1 MIYLRSKRVDNL
13 KDHRSNNS
21 SFQQSSFHS
30 SNHHH
35 GSFGDSSSN
44 QTGSSSL
51 ERGGDED
58 ANSKTKCFT
67 LSMDR
72 VDYGEIA
79 GEFNPSIKSDSI
91 NNSKRKSQQKEINK
105 SDDNCQQKT
114 QSSDVEIC
122 LKSIDQGHL
131 LSTITSSSL
140 SVPISSPN
148 PSSINNLS
156 SSSPSLLTFPLSSSS
171 LSSPSSSSSSSPQS
185 PASSP
190 SQSLTTITNIV
201 NHHHHHHHNQ
211 HTPSSLNSLQA
222 RVKEKSAQFNG
233 QFCGQTNTNVQIVS
247 NLSPQPFR
255 RSNRLSRRDL
265 SIAPKL
271 LDPEALSSPSPTA
284 IEFLSRLR
292 EVISSARGRMRAF
305 RFKPTLLV
313 IPEDDYFISELKSKD
328 KSISLSTTSDS
339 SSMGSPS
346 SLESESELQMNR
358 NETLLSQEALSMYQQ
373 QYQQDNSYQQPL
385 SLPVAIS
392 TVSQSNSWK
401 SSVNQFRPKL
411 LSFGSSRRAS
421 DNSKAKV
428 TTKEIAF
435 SDSELSNDRSHE
447 PRHEHQLS
455 SSLSSIYKKNCDSS
469 MMITAWGDDKASKV
483 SRREI
488 VDRLAEEM
496 VTVNDDQNVTI
507 SNENGNMEQTNYSN
521 EPDSLNDL
529 SDINENLFETKGNH
543 NNNNSGNNN
552 YDDTISSENLA
563 NLSNEVEKKLAQR
576 SIVPLPEVVT
586 EITETYEEPNSTGN
600 EMITSRFPL
609 ETWSL
614 SSEPSNGSSSPN
626 YNQNNNSINKNSVN
640 INIDMIG
647 EENYARQTIVDPLTL
662 DDDEM
667 FITFAGNEFESNG
680 NEGEV
685 GYISRFNLIKKYID
699 DPNIFSDKGKGDDEQ
714 QVNGEDYLEE
724 ERSLSS
730 TINENSNENNN
741 ILRNQMIT
749 MSLSDSSAS
758 SSESS
763 SSNNHYNSTSN
774 VINSTNS
781 MKPWKSIDSKH
792 LQSSPQSLP
801 LLSSLSSIRSSPS
814 SSAHLYPLDMCSSD
828 DCLSS
833 ASVSSIM
840 FMESPKQGRRNS
852 VDHRLN
858 RQSIDITERDNQIN
872 YGNNNN
878 NNDDVINSSMMV
890 RGSSNRGNWNNK
902 LNQRSNNGIRLNRQS
917 PVEKRHFPNG
927 LMTIA

>member
-292 EVISSARGRMRAF
+292 EVISSARGRMRA
-305 RFKPTLLV
+305 P
-313 IPEDDYFISELKSKD
+313 
-328 KSISLSTTSDS
+328 LSTTSDS

-586 EITETYEEPNSTGN
+586 EITETCKARSKIDGVKSNHSSHGNHNHSKEDSRLSQLVADLKHFTRKRKQIKTVKSLPLVSDNNWMLQPVASMSLRLPSSSSRPSLSSSSVPNKLLENRSMRNNIRDNNSKNGNKSGKYNSNNNKNAKSANKQSRSDDNSQVITIQEGRYLNFNNHSSSISDEEPNSTGN

-699 DPNIFSDKGKGDDEQ
+699 DPNIFSDKG
-714 QVNGEDYLEE
+714 
-724 ERSLSS
+724 
-730 TINENSNENNN
+730 
-741 ILRNQMIT
+741 
-749 MSLSDSSAS
+749 
-758 SSESS
+758 
-763 SSNNHYNSTSN
+763 
-774 VINSTNS
+774 
-781 MKPWKSIDSKH
+781 SK
-792 LQSSPQSLP
+792 
-801 LLSSLSSIRSSPS
+801 I
-814 SSAHLYPLDMCSSD
+814 
-828 DCLSS
+828 
-833 ASVSSIM
+833 
-840 FMESPKQGRRNS
+840 K
-852 VDHRLN
+852 
-858 RQSIDITERDNQIN
+858 
-872 YGNNNN
+872 
-878 NNDDVINSSMMV
+878 
-890 RGSSNRGNWNNK
+890 
-902 LNQRSNNGIRLNRQS
+902 
-917 PVEKRHFPNG
+917 
-927 LMTIA
+927 